1 MDTVNPILGAAA
13 LLALWSTL
21 MTFILVA
28 RRVGAGMKLS
38 ELPPGMRGVDGE
50 ASMPQGA
57 NWTAHNY
64 THLMEQP
71 TVFYAAVIILAMAGD
86 TSTYSLYAAWTYAI
100 FRIVLSFW
108 QMYVSAIT
116 VRFILV
122 LIGTLALTVLSV
134 HASPCHV
141 SHTIPGCQIPA
152 RNAYICVTDVVGAA
166 SSEGI

>member
-28 RRVGAGMKLS
+28 RRVGGGMKLS

-71 TVFYAAVIILAMAGD
+71 TVFYPVVIMLALMGDNSALSVNLAWGYAGIRVLH
-86 TSTYSLYAAWTYAI
+86 SL
-100 FRIVLSFW
+100 W
-108 QMYVSAIT
+108 QASVNTIP
-116 VRFILV
+116 VRFALFALSSLC
-122 LIGTLALTVLSV
+122 LITLSARAVMQAL
-134 HASPCHV
+134 
-141 SHTIPGCQIPA
+141 
-152 RNAYICVTDVVGAA
+152 
-166 SSEGI
+166 